1 MTGSS
6 DPVDRVVDALGTW
19 CPVPV
24 GLLRRAAAGAPA
36 GTVIEVLADDPL
48 AAVDIPAW
56 CHSAGHEVL
65 GVSQDG
71 RRVTARVRV
80 SPGRRPPG

>member
-1 MTGSS
+1 MS
-6 DPVDRVVDALGTW
+6 DAPDQVIDALGTW

-24 GLLRRAAAGAPA
+24 GLLRRAVATAPA
-36 GTVIEVLADDPL
+36 GTLIEVLADDPL

-56 CHSAGHEVL
+56 CHTAGHQVEVR
-65 GVSQDG
+65 QDG

-80 SPGRRPPG
+80 SPARTPLR